1 MYVFHFSS
9 FLREPQNSSAGDC
22 RSDKFPVLLFRLQC
36 GHNCGIPIPL
46 LHFWQILLPSPHS
59 LRVHDTVPHDVS
71 QSLLPDEIL
80 QPAPEILL
88 PLLFCKSVIH
98 ICPLVILSICCRCQ
112 ILCRIA
118 DSLKFFKPHF
128 CMFFL
133 IVLPSSETDL
143 QSAHILPF
151 WQQKQNMYTCFL
163 PVILLQKLPLSFFS
177 VCVPAYL
184 FSDMIQNLLF
194 LIFNSILPLFSVG
207 YQLKFRNLRNS
218 SACF

>member
-59 LRVHDTVPHDVS
+59 LRVHDTV
-71 QSLLPDEIL
+71 
-80 QPAPEILL
+80 
-88 PLLFCKSVIH
+88 
-98 ICPLVILSICCRCQ
+98 LSICCRCQ

-133 IVLPSSETDL
+133 IVCRL
-143 QSAHILPF
+143 
-151 WQQKQNMYTCFL
+151 QKQIC
-163 PVILLQKLPLSFFS
+163 
-177 VCVPAYL
+177 
-184 FSDMIQNLLF
+184 NLLISF
-194 LIFNSILPLFSVG
+194 LFGNRSKTSVQKFQKFFCLFLKHLFTIHLHRLAFRKKQNHASCIGVSYSSNSLSVF
-207 YQLKFRNLRNS
+207 FRS
-218 SACF
+218 GAAG

>member
-80 QPAPEILL
+80 QPAPEIIL
-88 PLLFCKSVIH
+88 PLLFLQIRH
-98 ICPLVILSICCRCQ
+98 TYLSTRN
-112 ILCRIA
+112 
-118 DSLKFFKPHF
+118 SLH
-128 CMFFL
+128 L
-133 IVLPSSETDL
+133 
-143 QSAHILPF
+143 
-151 WQQKQNMYTCFL
+151 
-163 PVILLQKLPLSFFS
+163 LPLPDS
-177 VCVPAYL
+177 VPYRRFPEVL
-184 FSDMIQNLLF
+184 
-194 LIFNSILPLFSVG
+194 
-207 YQLKFRNLRNS
+207 
-218 SACF
+218 

>member
-46 LHFWQILLPSPHS
+46 LHFWQI
-59 LRVHDTVPHDVS
+59 
-71 QSLLPDEIL
+71 
-80 QPAPEILL
+80 
-88 PLLFCKSVIH
+88 H

-133 IVLPSSETDL
+133 IVCRL
-143 QSAHILPF
+143 
-151 WQQKQNMYTCFL
+151 QKQIC
-163 PVILLQKLPLSFFS
+163 
-177 VCVPAYL
+177 
-184 FSDMIQNLLF
+184 NLLISF
-194 LIFNSILPLFSVG
+194 LFGNRSKTSVQKFQKFFRLFLKHLFVISLSEPAFRKKQNHASCIGVSYSSNSLSVF
-207 YQLKFRNLRNS
+207 FRS
-218 SACF
+218 GAAG